1 MLLGGGIAPLL
12 TLNLQ
17 HELQL
22 SGKLQAVVFFTPGD
36 STKQPMTGKLGGFQT
51 QSGHKRRKFFDSA
64 KSNTDS
70 PCNLLTAL
78 TELPF
83 LPVQEAT
90 HNYLRQES
98 TCASL

>member
-70 PCNLLTAL
+70 PVIHPATYSLHSLSY
-78 TELPF
+78 PF
-83 LPVQEAT
+83 FQCKRL
-90 HNYLRQES
+90 HIII
-98 TCASL
+98 